1 MGAQM
6 LAALGEA
13 RAGDLATL
21 LASADAAALVSAIRA
36 ASDEEIQACTAT
48 AEREQALVVG
58 LLTRVGELAI
68 PGQAG
73 PDARPRALG
82 ACPAVRGA
90 PWTCTTAPSAG
101 RRTWSSPGPRGEL
114 LRLVAGRLDV
124 AVAYLGDQIRFH
136 GASDLA
142 LALASLFAVDGTAPV
157 MGTPVDVRDIDPVD
171 VSRVLTG
178 VPADHLRSVLASDF
192 RPVVLDEIFARMPS
206 FLNGR
211 KAAGVQVTVGF
222 CLTGRPDG
230 EVDRYVLRLSD
241 GQATVLAG
249 EAAGAV
255 PPEDCQASVTCE
267 AADFLRLVT
276 GHLSAVSGLLRG
288 QAAGQRRQ
296 GWRRC
301 GRTPRSTYRGRWRD
315 ERGPDDRTQRPG
327 QPHRPVQGGGGHHR

>member
-13 RAGDLATL
+13 TAGDLATL

-48 AEREQALVVG
+48 QEREEALVAG
-58 LLTRVGELAI
+58 LLSRVGELAI
-68 PGQAG
+68 PGQLARTHGRVRWELPSGAG
-73 PDARPRALG
+73 CTVDLHHGPSSGTPDVVVTGTARQ
-82 ACPAVRGA
+82 
-90 PWTCTTAPSAG
+90 
-101 RRTWSSPGPRGEL
+101 L
-114 LRLVAGRLDV
+114 LRLVAGQLDV

-142 LALASLFAVDGTAPV
+142 IALASLFAVDGTAPV
-157 MGTPVDVRDIDPVD
+157 TGTPVDVRDIDPVD

-230 EVDRYVLRLSD
+230 EVDRYVLRLRD

-249 EAAGAV
+249 EAAGSV
-255 PPEDCQASVTCE
+255 PPEDCQATVTCE

-288 QAAGQRRQ
+288 QLRVSGDKLAALRANSAFDVPKAVAG
-296 GWRRC
+296 
-301 GRTPRSTYRGRWRD
+301 
-315 ERGPDDRTQRPG
+315 
-327 QPHRPVQGGGGHHR
+327 